1 MTKDLKRTSKFL
13 SLILRH
19 DPAKIGLSLAPQG
32 WASVEDLLTK
42 TPEHF
47 GLTRERLDELVTTND
62 KQRFAISEDG
72 ERIRANQGH
81 STKVDLALEAIE
93 PPETLFHGTATRFLD
108 SILSEGLKPGSR
120 QHVHLS
126 PDTETALKVGQ
137 RHGKPVI
144 LTLPARELHQSGRHF
159 YRSENGV
166 WLTDHV
172 PAAALTVLDR

>member
-1 MTKDLKRTSKFL
+1 MSQDLKTSSKFL

-19 DPAKIGLSLAPQG
+19 DPGKIGLTLDPQG
-32 WASVEDLLTK
+32 WADVEELLAK
-42 TPEHF
+42 VPAKF
-47 GLTRERLDELVTTND
+47 GLTRERLNELVPTND
-62 KQRFAISEDG
+62 KQRFAISEGG

-81 STKVDLALEAIE
+81 STKVDLALAPIE

-108 SILSEGLKPGSR
+108 SILAEGLKPGSR

-126 PDTETALKVGQ
+126 LDEETALKVGQ

-144 LTLPARELHQSGRHF
+144 LTLPALELHRADKQF

-166 WLTDHV
+166 WLTDFV
-172 PAAALTVLDR
+172 PADCLTVMGA